1 MRLVHL
7 AHNEL
12 RESVHEQLH
21 EILEKAQTEFLSGLK
36 QAQEMNI
43 KTLATVTEL
52 FESNGATAQL
62 PTPAEIVERSF
73 AFTNQLLETRKEYML
88 KLAELLPKNQQN

>member
-1 MRLVHL
+1 MNNYSEV
-7 AHNEL
+7 
-12 RESVHEQLH
+12 
-21 EILEKAQTEFLSGLK
+21 LEKAQTEFLSGLK
-36 QAQEMNI
+36 QAQELNI
-43 KTLATVTEL
+43 KALTTVTEL
-52 FESNGATAQL
+52 FESNGAAAQL

>member
-1 MRLVHL
+1 MS
-7 AHNEL
+7 NYN
-12 RESVHEQLH
+12 

-36 QAQEMNI
+36 QAQEMNV

-52 FESNGATAQL
+52 FESNGVNAQL